1 MWGIASE
8 SFGSTYTKNDY
19 LGKKVL
25 SPVPRGVGCVC
36 DVTCWWALLSLAA
49 VVPLGSRGTIV
60 MWGIASINFGSTYTK
75 NDLPG
80 EKGVES
86 CPS

>member
-36 DVTCWWALLSLAA
+36 DVTCWWALRLRYRVLVGFAVLGGCGAAGLVPVVSVPALSLVPA
-49 VVPLGSRGTIV
+49 VPAV
-60 MWGIASINFGSTYTK
+60 
-75 NDLPG
+75 
-80 EKGVES
+80 
-86 CPS
+86 